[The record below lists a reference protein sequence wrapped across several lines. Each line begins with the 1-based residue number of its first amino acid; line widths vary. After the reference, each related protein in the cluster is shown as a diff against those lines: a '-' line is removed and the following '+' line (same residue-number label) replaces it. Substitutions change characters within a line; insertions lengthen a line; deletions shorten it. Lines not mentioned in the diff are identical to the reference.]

1 MFARVPTL
9 KSRANLNWMPARAEY
24 TAFYTRK
31 YIYKNFPVQ
40 LLSKTIFKIKKV
52 KLNKIQNIFD

>member
-52 KLNKIQNIFD
+52 KLN